1 MIEQLTELLAGHGI
15 ELGAHA
21 EELKVYHDLLLQW
34 NTKMDLTNVAPEEMA
49 LRHYADSL
57 VPLKNASWFARGTS
71 MIDVGTGAGF
81 PGMAIG
87 IMRPDMKILLLDSLK
102 KRCDFLSAVVDELGL
117 KNITVLHAR
126 AEDAARD
133 KWRGSFDISAARAVA
148 PMRVLIEYLLPF
160 VKVGGQALCWKGPG
174 LDEELSELKSALFL
188 LKGRLG
194 ERMLLDLPGF
204 EHSVQAVIKTAP
216 TPAPY
221 PRKAGLPKKD
231 PL

>member
-1 MIEQLTELLAGHGI
+1 MMMQLTELLAGSGFNMGTHAG
-15 ELGAHA
+15 EL
-21 EELKVYHDLLLQW
+21 EVYHELLLSW
-34 NTKMDLTNVAPEEMA
+34 NAKMDLTNVAPEEMA

-57 VPLKNASWFARGTS
+57 VPLRNVKWFAQGAS

-102 KRCDFLSAVVDELGL
+102 KRCDFLTAVVNELRL
-117 KNITVLHAR
+117 KNVTVLHAR
-126 AEDAARD
+126 AEDAARE
-133 KWRGSFDISAARAVA
+133 KWRGSFDLSAARAVA
-148 PMRVLIEYLLPF
+148 PMRVLLEYLLPF
-160 VKVGGQALCWKGPG
+160 VKVGGHALCWKGPG

-194 ERMLLDLPGF
+194 ERMPLDLPGL

-221 PRKAGLPKKD
+221 PRKAGLPKKN